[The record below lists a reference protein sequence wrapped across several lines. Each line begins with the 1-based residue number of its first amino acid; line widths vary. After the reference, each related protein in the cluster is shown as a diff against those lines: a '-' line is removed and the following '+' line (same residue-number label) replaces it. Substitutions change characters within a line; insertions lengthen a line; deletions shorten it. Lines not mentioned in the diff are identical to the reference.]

1 MPDHVQ
7 DQVEPFPTSID
18 QLLVE
23 SGLKQM
29 RYPYTG
35 VMDFLTIMQAHNL
48 DPHLHDARN
57 LRGGPRPMFRDTNFH
72 LLMYAVLDTYCH
84 RNEADKIHSFAHLA
98 PSPEVVKQVTVLW
111 TLDKQLEQFDEF
123 GNKNASVSHG
133 IDDFYNIQAS
143 EALGPG
149 STAAPAMLLAHFLM
163 DQDQEALALL
173 QSPALRPDDSAQC
186 LSLMTLVYL
195 RNDKPANA
203 FMMLQ
208 QVEASQDDSTVQEDK
223 HMYEVAFRTFCD
235 LMIR

>member
-1 MPDHVQ
+1 MGVC
-7 DQVEPFPTSID
+7 
-18 QLLVE
+18 LLV
-23 SGLKQM
+23 
-29 RYPYTG
+29 
-35 VMDFLTIMQAHNL
+35 
-48 DPHLHDARN
+48 
-57 LRGGPRPMFRDTNFH
+57 
-72 LLMYAVLDTYCH
+72 
-84 RNEADKIHSFAHLA
+84 
-98 PSPEVVKQVTVLW
+98 
-111 TLDKQLEQFDEF
+111 
-123 GNKNASVSHG
+123 
-133 IDDFYNIQAS
+133 
-143 EALGPG
+143 
-149 STAAPAMLLAHFLM
+149 LAHFLM